1 MPESKFSPEFRAAV
15 GLSKEWDAR
24 EAGREVAEKCIANL
38 KGEAK
43 ITFVFST
50 IHYEKNFKELLRGIT
65 EIIPS
70 PLVGCTG
77 SSILTP
83 DEIMVHGVGILSL
96 SGEMDVSTDVEKNIR
111 RDSERKGERLGK
123 RLLEDMNVSEYKNK
137 VIFMFPSGPII
148 PPLPYVQRLMRTGLM
163 ARLFP
168 IMKGLFAV
176 TGTGPGREEY
186 ILKGLVKGSNG
197 EIPIIGGSSAD
208 DYKYTR
214 NFQFLDNKAYK
225 NSVVAVGLCSNIKFG
240 FGAEHGLKPTGETVR
255 VTKSRGNV
263 IFELDNK
270 PAWKRL
276 VEIHDIPKSLEE
288 KWRTAYP
295 LFGSYKSLGEKVGDI
310 YNIWRPC
317 HVASNAIFF
326 MRDIKEGTTL
336 QVCEGSGK
344 ELVLA
349 AKEAVELAIGDM
361 KNPLFAI
368 VFSCASREM
377 KVHEKIDE
385 ERKYL
390 KEVLSDTPFL
400 GYYVFGQELYQP
412 PDEPAF
418 MYETIDIC
426 VGGSD

>member
-1 MPESKFSPEFRAAV
+1 MTEPEFKAGV
-15 GLSKEWDAR
+15 GLSHKWDAR
-24 EAGREVAEKCIANL
+24 EAGREAAEKCLANL
-38 KGEAK
+38 KEK
-43 ITFVFST
+43 PKVTFIFST
-50 IHYEKNFKELLRGIT
+50 IHYEKNFEELLKEVRDVL
-65 EIIPS
+65 PA

-77 SSILTP
+77 SSILAP
-83 DEIMVHGVGILSL
+83 DEIITRGVGILSI
-96 SGEMDVSTDVEKNIR
+96 SGKIDVSTGVEENIR
-111 RDSERKGERLGK
+111 RDPEGKGERLAK
-123 RLLEDMNVSEYKNK
+123 RILKDMNTSEYKNK

-148 PPLPYVQRLMRTGLM
+148 PPIPYVNRLMRTGLM

-168 IMKGLFAV
+168 IMKGLFSI

-197 EIPIIGGSSAD
+197 EVPIIGGSSAD
-208 DYKYTR
+208 NYKYTR

-225 NSVVAVGLCSNIKFG
+225 NSVVALGLSSSLKFG
-240 FGAEHGLKPTGETVR
+240 FGAEHGLKSTSKTVK
-255 VTKSRGNV
+255 VTRSRGNV

-276 VEIHDIPKSLEE
+276 VEIHQIPKSLEE
-288 KWRTAYP
+288 RWKKEYP
-295 LFGSYKSLGEKVGDI
+295 LFGSYKSLGEEKVDGI

-344 ELVLA
+344 EVVLA
-349 AKEAVELAIGDM
+349 AKEAIELATRDIG
-361 KNPLFAI
+361 NPLFA
-368 VFSCASREM
+368 VVLSCASREM
-377 KVHEKIDE
+377 KVHAQIDE

-390 KEVLSDTPFL
+390 KEALSGIPFM

-412 PDEPAF
+412 PNKPVF

-426 VGGSD
+426 VGGGE